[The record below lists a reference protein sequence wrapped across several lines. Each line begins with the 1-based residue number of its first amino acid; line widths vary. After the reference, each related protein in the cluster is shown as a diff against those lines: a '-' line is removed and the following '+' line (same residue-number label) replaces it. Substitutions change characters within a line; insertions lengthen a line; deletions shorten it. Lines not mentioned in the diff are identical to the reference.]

1 MGSNFKQELIN
12 AATDKTKKVGKLVII
27 SGMSGAGKSMVA
39 DILEKQ
45 YNYAIIDKYVTRPF
59 RKVEIEELQRGKNI
73 GIKPVFGQYNDG
85 EKSED
90 EQEKLSF
97 ERKQAFLK
105 LRLPVAYVN
114 YGNYYGFSINE
125 VNNYLEHGRN
135 AVVIVNDIGVIKD
148 LKKIFPGNCVSCYV
162 HRAIP
167 KSKDIFMEI
176 AKQRGDTEESAE
188 KRYQKAIKDFDRYTN
203 NIGLYDYTIIN
214 TENGIQR
221 LSQMMSDLSSKDFGK
236 IRNEKKEKQGSAK
249 IYVFTGNPGSGKDE
263 ALETIRVQG
272 ILHSIILPKHTTRSR
287 NKDDGE
293 EMICPEDKG
302 YDIESCDIKYNN
314 FGTTYGINTQE
325 LRDRLSDG
333 ISSSLVVSN
342 LEALNELQ
350 RKFPEEIVNIYMQGL
365 SKAEY
370 MIKEKDRLEEPY
382 VKRRIDEYE
391 KADELYYSQ
400 WMSFNHIIIDNGDL
414 ADLKIQIDT
423 IQRYYEGEE
432 ELSIGKFKS
441 YMDKANKYIGRFARE
456 YVKE

>member
-1 MGSNFKQELIN
+1 
-12 AATDKTKKVGKLVII
+12 
-27 SGMSGAGKSMVA
+27 
-39 DILEKQ
+39 
-45 YNYAIIDKYVTRPF
+45 
-59 RKVEIEELQRGKNI
+59 
-73 GIKPVFGQYNDG
+73 
-85 EKSED
+85 
-90 EQEKLSF
+90 
-97 ERKQAFLK
+97 
-105 LRLPVAYVN
+105 
-114 YGNYYGFSINE
+114 
-125 VNNYLEHGRN
+125 
-135 AVVIVNDIGVIKD
+135 
-148 LKKIFPGNCVSCYV
+148 
-162 HRAIP
+162 
-167 KSKDIFMEI
+167 
-176 AKQRGDTEESAE
+176 
-188 KRYQKAIKDFDRYTN
+188 
-203 NIGLYDYTIIN
+203 
-214 TENGIQR
+214 
-221 LSQMMSDLSSKDFGK
+221 
-236 IRNEKKEKQGSAK
+236 
-249 IYVFTGNPGSGKDE
+249 
-263 ALETIRVQG
+263 
-272 ILHSIILPKHTTRSR
+272 
-287 NKDDGE
+287 
-293 EMICPEDKG
+293 MICPEDKG